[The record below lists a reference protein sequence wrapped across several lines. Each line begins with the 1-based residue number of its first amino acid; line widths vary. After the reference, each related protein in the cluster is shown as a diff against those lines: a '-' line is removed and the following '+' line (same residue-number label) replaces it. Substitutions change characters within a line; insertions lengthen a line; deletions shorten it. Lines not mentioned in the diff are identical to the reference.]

1 MGPAASSTLV
11 QIHRWLASIHG
22 DGSGRSAVRRVRRSR
37 SDVIEDVA
45 EDLIDATGVER
56 KLLSKSIQETL
67 FYCVGFEAID
77 YSRFKTQLIRYVDRQ
92 GESSF
97 MQRFLSLYFFNFV
110 WFHTGESF
118 RNLARTTDSFLKDM
132 EFVER
137 VCKKAVASKWKSFEQ
152 AHRHLD
158 STAAKELVRNIEQHL
173 RGNQNGS

>member
-1 MGPAASSTLV
+1 M
-11 QIHRWLASIHG
+11 
-22 DGSGRSAVRRVRRSR
+22 RRSR
-37 SDVIEDVA
+37 SDLIEDIA

-67 FYCVGFEAID
+67 FYCVGFHADID

-118 RNLARTTDSFLKDM
+118 RNLARTCDSFSKDM

-152 AHRHLD
+152 THRLLD

-173 RGNQNGS
+173 RGC